1 MDVLGRYEL
10 GQGRS
15 AQVNLLSDDDDSDFY
30 SEDDYTELAKIE
42 KNIVNLF
49 LRHVKCEFMNINQI
63 LESYQKTYPETFN
76 WDEFARSS
84 DTTFEEFIGVTWPET
99 FKFKTCP
106 KDQVTWIGVN
116 VPKEINDSN
125 IYFDLKFDNL
135 DNLDLNLKNAKN
147 PKSNKATNF
156 NCITYDIKNW
166 NQYDKVEE
174 KKKKRDAEVILWKLK
189 NLVMNKTMMNKCC
202 IEFLYQMLYGIR
214 IRFQIKLEEL
224 LENSINWRKMGDMYM
239 MVKTNDQKFGE
250 LLKQK
255 GDRLDDDKTG
265 DLRRACLSILLGENF
280 GDAFY

>member
-1 MDVLGRYEL
+1 MDALGRYKL

-15 AQVNLLSDDDDSDFY
+15 AQ
-30 SEDDYTELAKIE
+30 LAKIE

-49 LRHVKCEFMNINQI
+49 LKHVKCEFMNINQI
-63 LESYQKTYPETFN
+63 LESYQKTYPEKFN
-76 WDEFARSS
+76 WDEFSRSS
-84 DTTFEEFIGVTWPET
+84 DTTFEEFIGVTWPKT

-116 VPKEINDSN
+116 VPEEINDSN
-125 IYFDLKFDNL
+125 IYFDLNFD
-135 DNLDLNLKNAKN
+135 DFDLNFINSKNT
-147 PKSNKATNF
+147 KSNKATNF
-156 NCITYDIKNW
+156 NRITYDIKNW
-166 NQYDKVEE
+166 NQYDEVEE

-224 LENSINWRKMGDMYM
+224 LENSINWRKIGDMYM
-239 MVKTNDQKFGE
+239 MVKTNDQEFGE

-255 GDRLDDDKTG
+255 GDRLDDDRID

-280 GDAFY
+280 GDTFY